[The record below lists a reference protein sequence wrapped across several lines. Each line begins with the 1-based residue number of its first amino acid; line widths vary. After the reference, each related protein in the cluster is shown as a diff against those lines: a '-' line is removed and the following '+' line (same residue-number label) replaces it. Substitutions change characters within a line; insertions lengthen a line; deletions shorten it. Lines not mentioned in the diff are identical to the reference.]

1 MHICMCPYASSLVLI
16 VWTDKPKPVINIIH
30 ACMQS
35 GLYRF
40 PKPEELFKKVLLIL
54 RSNEAAV
61 EWITDKGTN
70 NVEDQPVYKDFV
82 DALEETMRNV
92 ALSGSRLFKNKS
104 IQTRKNWQAVDKWRK
119 CQVVLYILRYVCV
132 LLCLCM
138 CPHCSMHVSL
148 CLNACVLMFNACVLI
163 LIYMSPYVWMNVS
176 LCVMYVSSF

>member
-1 MHICMCPYASSLVLI
+1 MSSRLYSISSNLQRFVLMHICMCPYASSFVLI

-61 EWITDKGTN
+61 EWITDKGAN

-104 IQTRKNWQAVDKWRK
+104 MQTRKNWQAVDKWRK
-119 CQVVLYILRYVCV
+119 CQVVLYILRYAR
-132 LLCLCM
+132 LCTF
-138 CPHCSMHVSL
+138 VS
-148 CLNACVLMFNACVLI
+148 
-163 LIYMSPYVWMNVS
+163 
-176 LCVMYVSSF
+176 MYVSSFFYVCLLMFECMCPYV